1 MDKTTEPRV
10 HTFEINC
17 KSRRYGIMTILS
29 VAENFY
35 IAFQNVRK
43 FYPEIFASDI
53 ISVNMKKYHEVI
65 CS

>member
-1 MDKTTEPRV
+1 MDKTTESRV

-17 KSRRYGIMTILS
+17 KSRRYGVMTVLS
-29 VAENFY
+29 VAEDFFL
-35 IAFQNVRK
+35 AFGYVLRR
-43 FYPEIFASDI
+43 YPEIDISDI